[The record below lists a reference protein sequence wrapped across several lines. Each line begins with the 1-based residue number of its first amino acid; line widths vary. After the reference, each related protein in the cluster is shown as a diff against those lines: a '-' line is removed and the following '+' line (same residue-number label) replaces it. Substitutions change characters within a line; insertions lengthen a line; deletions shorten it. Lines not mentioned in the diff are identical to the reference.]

1 MKRFELALAATFLV
15 AMVGCN
21 ETKSGEAAVAA
32 SAVPAAVPAAPA
44 APAAEPATVPDFEEE
59 AMTQITPQNA
69 DMELAK
75 LEAEVKQ

>member
-1 MKRFELALAATFLV
+1 MKRFDIALAATFLA
-15 AMVGCN
+15 AMVACN
-21 ETKSGEAAVAA
+21 ENKASEAPVAA
-32 SAVPAAVPAAPA
+32 SAAPAAVPA

-59 AMTQITPQNA
+59 AMSQITPQNA